1 MSEATFSTP
10 ELSPQPSP
18 PAAGHRIFQSQSLVF
33 ILLRIGMYIALSTGI
48 SFALLW
54 IAAGLMPGP
63 RSSYS
68 PKILTISE
76 LASLAGALAA
86 GLIMS
91 QLEGRS
97 FGEYG
102 LPSRGVFGKLFWQGA
117 LFGLL
122 EISAVIAFIAALGS
136 YHFGS
141 LAIHGTD
148 LFRWAAFWFALFVM
162 VGLYEEFAFRGYVQF
177 TLARA
182 INFWPAAILLSVAF
196 GLVHITNPGE
206 SKLGVE
212 GVVLAGLFWCF
223 TLRRTGNLWFAVGM
237 HASFDFGET
246 FLYSVPDSGM
256 VFQGH
261 LSNATLAGPRWLT
274 GGNTGPEASV
284 CDFVM
289 LIVLFY
295 VFHKLYPAR
304 ARESLQNP
312 AVSS

>member
-10 ELSPQPSP
+10 ELSPPPSP
-18 PAAGHRIFQSQSLVF
+18 PATGHRIFQSQSLIF

-48 SFALLW
+48 SFAMLW
-54 IAAGLMPGP
+54 VAAGLMPGP

-68 PKILTISE
+68 PKVLTISE
-76 LASLAGALAA
+76 AASLAGALAA

-122 EISAVIAFIAALGS
+122 EISAVIGFIAALGS

-148 LFRWAAFWFALFVM
+148 LFRWATFWFALFVM

-206 SKLGVE
+206 SKLGVA

-274 GGNTGPEASV
+274 GGNTGPEASL

-304 ARESLQNP
+304 VQESLQTS
-312 AVSS
+312 VSS

>member
-10 ELSPQPSP
+10 ELSPPPSP
-18 PAAGHRIFQSQSLVF
+18 PAAGHRIFQSQSLIF
-33 ILLRIGMYIALSTGI
+33 ILLRIGMYIALSTAI
-48 SFALLW
+48 SFAILW

-68 PKILTISE
+68 PRILTISE

-86 GLIMS
+86 GVIMS

-102 LPSRGVFGKLFWQGA
+102 LPSRGVFGKFFWQGA

-122 EISAVIAFIAALGS
+122 EISAVIGFIAALGS

-148 LFRWAAFWFALFVM
+148 VLRWGAFWFALFVM

-206 SKLGVE
+206 SKLGVA
-212 GVVLAGLFWCF
+212 GVILAGLFWCF

-274 GGNTGPEASV
+274 GGNTGPEASL

-295 VFHKLYPAR
+295 VFHRLYPAR
-304 ARESLQNP
+304 AQSSLQNP
-312 AVSS
+312 SVSS